1 MRMLAYMN
9 EFTTGRDEQSKE
21 VYQIT
26 LWRTWRGIVNKQIG
40 DFRAMANYAL
50 LANSKNYKKKS
61 DVLNPKYDFMS

>member
-9 EFTTGRDEQSKE
+9 EFTTGRDEASKE

-26 LWRTWRGIVNKQIG
+26 LWRTWRGIVNRQIG

-61 DVLNPKYDFMS
+61 DVLNPRYDFMS